1 MGARFRDHQPSGTE
15 PTQIAAADATLPAA
29 SGSGTVVLGPGAID
43 DDLHPGQTLGRYRI
57 ERLVGR
63 GGMGEVY
70 AAHDPQLDRRV
81 AIKVLT
87 ATYRSSEAAGRL
99 VREAQALAKLD
110 HPNVVAVH
118 DAGEVDGR
126 VFLAMGFVEGV
137 TLGEHIARERLPW
150 NEVVALFVAAGRGLA
165 AAHGAGLVHR
175 DFKPGNV
182 LVDRQGRVAVTDFG
196 LARGASE
203 LSTHSMDGGFPMHTP
218 DPSAHPS
225 GHHSHSSLDSNMTQ
239 AGALIGTPAYMSPE
253 QHSGERGS
261 PRSDQFSFCVALWE
275 ALFGRHPF
283 VPAGHDKV
291 TSPFEYTH
299 LITTGELAMPGAGT
313 PVTRRV
319 QAALARGLQ
328 RAPDRRWPS
337 MTVLLDELEP
347 PPASYRTAIIGLAA
361 VATAGVGVA
370 VWLAVKPHDAGRT
383 CAVEASDRV
392 ATAWNAEQAKAV
404 TARFAASGRPYAP
417 AMASEAII
425 GLDRYAQRWSQLAAE
440 GCTTGA
446 GGDAAGR
453 EIAVRRAAC
462 LDQRLTAL
470 RTVVGQ
476 LTVEG
481 RAELVDNAQAVVAG
495 LPDLGDCADARALAA
510 GGGPPPDVAAKLP
523 ALQTRLAELR
533 VLVDAGLFRDALAP
547 AETLVTEADAVGW
560 PTVRVGAHQALG
572 EVYQGLYMP
581 EALDETLAAAT
592 IATEARLDREAARA
606 YALAVVA
613 AGTSRRKDALTSLAP
628 VARAVAA
635 ATGDPL
641 LVARAKLAH
650 GRALTRA
657 SVYAEAEQLCREA
670 DAVISTHPDA
680 TRGDRAEPRKC
691 LIEALIPLD
700 KRKEAREVIETA
712 LAEVKEKAGPDH
724 PAVADLETTL
734 AGFLREDGKVD
745 EARAMIERGL
755 ALREK
760 AYGAEHVRV
769 AESLIALADYEP
781 DEARRGVLL
790 ERALAIA
797 EDPAKSGIRGKAVA
811 AQIHR
816 RLALTAGR
824 HDDNDGTRKHFER
837 ELELLEEYAG
847 PDSLEVAIL
856 LVNYGQYAT
865 RWDMDAG
872 IAMLRRSADIL
883 DRLKD
888 PRAAIAR
895 GGLGVILVNAEKWQ
909 EALPIL
915 ERNVREADPDR
926 IPPQNFGQMHYHL
939 AIALIETKGDR
950 ARAAKL
956 ADTAHEAFVR
966 AGPDGAELIERL
978 DRWRRVN
985 RLEPASGGG

>member
-1 MGARFRDHQPSGTE
+1 VGARHRDSQPSGTE
-15 PTQIAAADATLPAA
+15 PTQIAAVDATLPAA
-29 SGSGTVVLGPGAID
+29 SGSGVVALGGATD
-43 DDLHPGQTLGRYRI
+43 DDLHPGETLGRYRI
-57 ERLVGR
+57 EHLVGR

-137 TLGEHIARERLPW
+137 TLGEHIARTRLPW
-150 NEVVALFVAAGRGLA
+150 HEIVALFVAAGRGLA

-196 LARGASE
+196 LARGAGE
-203 LSTHSMDGGFPMHTP
+203 LSTTSMDGAFPMHTP
-218 DPSAHPS
+218 DPSGGS
-225 GHHSHSSLDSNMTQ
+225 GGYHSHSHSSLDSNMTQ

-299 LITTGELAMPGAGT
+299 LITTGELAMPGSGT

-337 MTVLLDELEP
+337 MAVLLDELEP

-383 CAVEASDRV
+383 CAVEARDRV
-392 ATAWNAEQAKAV
+392 ATAWTPQQAEAV

-440 GCTTGA
+440 GCTAGA
-446 GGDAAGR
+446 GGEAAAR
-453 EIAVRRAAC
+453 EIGARRAAC

-510 GGGPPPDVAAKLP
+510 GGGPPPDVASKLP
-523 ALQTRLAELR
+523 ALQTKLAELR

-547 AETLVTEADAVGW
+547 AEALVTEADAVGW
-560 PTVRVGAHQALG
+560 PTLRVGAHQALG

-581 EALDETLAAAT
+581 KALDETLAAAT
-592 IATEARLDREAARA
+592 IATEERLDREAARA

-613 AGTSRRKDALTSLAP
+613 AGTSRRKDALASLAP

-650 GRALTRA
+650 GRALTRS

-691 LIEALIPLD
+691 LVEALIPLD
-700 KRKEAREVIETA
+700 KRKEAREVIEAA
-712 LAEVKEKAGPDH
+712 LQEVKEKAGPEH

-734 AGFLREDGKVD
+734 AGFLREEGKVD

-781 DEARRGVLL
+781 DDARRGPMLA
-790 ERALAIA
+790 RALAIA
-797 EDPAKSGIRGKAVA
+797 DDPAKSGIRGKAVA

-816 RLALTAGR
+816 RLALAAGR
-824 HDDNDGTRKHFER
+824 NEDNEGTRTHFER
-837 ELELLEEYAG
+837 ELELLEDYAG
-847 PDSLEVAIL
+847 RDSLEVAIL

-865 RWDMDAG
+865 RWDMDGG
-872 IAMLRRSADIL
+872 IAMLRRAADSL

-895 GGLGVILVNAEKWQ
+895 GGLGVILVNAKKWQ

-939 AIALIETKGDR
+939 AIALVETKGDR

-956 ADTAHEAFVR
+956 ADDARAAFVR
-966 AGPDGAELIERL
+966 AGPDAAELIERL
-978 DRWRRVN
+978 DHWRKEN
-985 RLEPASGGG
+985 RL